1 MPKLSDIILAS
12 IALLGIAVDAS
23 PMSCSDRE
31 RRLLGRQD
39 EPVHH
44 RLFARQFMQND
55 YGAGGYGG
63 GSGYDSTGMGG
74 GGYGSAGMGGGGYG
88 STGMGGFGPSG
99 GGSFDPN
106 IGPNGE
112 PVDKKT
118 ALIQAGTTA
127 VVSTVGAMAATGALA
142 PVAQGTKKLVHS
154 GVQKVNTTYH
164 NAKEKVHN
172 ATATIHHETTK
183 LLHPFRQDDKDVDK
197 KDTEYKDKKANNDDD
212 KVSRRS
218 LLEIAAEYVP
228 TAHDDLQSELPDAED
243 ENDF

>member
-23 PMSCSDRE
+23 PIDRE
-31 RRLLGRQD
+31 RLLGRQD

-55 YGAGGYGG
+55 YGASGYGASGYGG
-63 GSGYDSTGMGG
+63 GSGYDSMGMGG
-74 GGYGSAGMGGGGYG
+74 GGYGSA
-88 STGMGGFGPSG
+88 GMGGFGPSG

-127 VVSTVGAMAATGALA
+127 VVSTVSAMAATGALA

-172 ATATIHHETTK
+172 ATATIHHETKK

-197 KDTEYKDKKANNDDD
+197 KDTEYNKKANNDDD

-228 TAHDDLQSELPDAED
+228 TAHGDLQSKLPDAED
-243 ENDF
+243 GNDF

>member
-1 MPKLSDIILAS
+1 MRRLSDIILAS
-12 IALLGIAVDAS
+12 VALLGIAVDAS
-23 PMSCSDRE
+23 PIDRG
-31 RRLLGRQD
+31 RLLGRQD

-55 YGAGGYGG
+55 YGGYGG
-63 GSGYDSTGMGG
+63 GSGYDSM
-74 GGYGSAGMGGGGYG
+74 GMGGGGYG

-99 GGSFDPN
+99 GGFDPN

-118 ALIQAGTTA
+118 ALIQAG
-127 VVSTVGAMAATGALA
+127 ALA
-142 PVAQGTKKLVHS
+142 PVVQGTKKLVHA
-154 GVQKVNTTYH
+154 GVEKVNNTYQ

-172 ATATIHHETTK
+172 ATATLHHETKK
-183 LLHPFRQDDKDVDK
+183 LLHPFSKDENDEDK
-197 KDTEYKDKKANNDDD
+197 KNTEYKDKKANKDDD

-228 TAHDDLQSELPDAED
+228 IAYGDLQSKPPDAED

>member
-23 PMSCSDRE
+23 PIDRE
-31 RRLLGRQD
+31 RLLGKQD

-74 GGYGSAGMGGGGYG
+74 GGYGSA
-88 STGMGGFGPSG
+88 GMGGFGPSG

-172 ATATIHHETTK
+172 ATATIHHETKK

-228 TAHDDLQSELPDAED
+228 TTHSNLQSKLPDAED